1 MADQDRSPEDRAGR
15 APNDASDTLG
25 QSKGTAT
32 REGGGLPPAGPH
44 ADPSLINPDATPGA
58 GTLPDATPG
67 GDDADQATG

>member
-1 MADQDRSPEDRAGR
+1 MTPGDRSREDLAGR

-25 QSKGTAT
+25 QSKGTGVGE
-32 REGGGLPPAGPH
+32 RGGLPPAGPH

>member
-1 MADQDRSPEDRAGR
+1 MTDQDRSREDRAGR

-25 QSKGTAT
+25 QSKGHPGGDT
-32 REGGGLPPAGPH
+32 GGLPPAGPH
-44 ADPSLINPDATPGA
+44 ADPSLVNPDATPGA